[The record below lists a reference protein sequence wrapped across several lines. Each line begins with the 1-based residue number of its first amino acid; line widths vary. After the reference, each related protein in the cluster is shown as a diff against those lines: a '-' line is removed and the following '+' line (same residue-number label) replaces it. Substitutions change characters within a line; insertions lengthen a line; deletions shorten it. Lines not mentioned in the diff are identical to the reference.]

1 VTRLSDWLRFISGA
15 DLGAV
20 PEKAKVDELV
30 ALRASNR
37 DLLERVAWLD
47 GRLRTIVERLYS
59 VEQQYSVEHFKL
71 AESLR
76 DLRDERMRLAAAAA
90 DRVIILS
97 RAAELQTRI
106 QNLKRRLSAHESV
119 ETEVL
124 DDAPVVDDSK

>member
-1 VTRLSDWLRFISGA
+1 
-15 DLGAV
+15 
-20 PEKAKVDELV
+20 
-30 ALRASNR
+30 
-37 DLLERVAWLD
+37 
-47 GRLRTIVERLYS
+47 
-59 VEQQYSVEHFKL
+59 
-71 AESLR
+71 
-76 DLRDERMRLAAAAA
+76 MRLAAAAA

>member
-1 VTRLSDWLRFISGA
+1 LRFISGA